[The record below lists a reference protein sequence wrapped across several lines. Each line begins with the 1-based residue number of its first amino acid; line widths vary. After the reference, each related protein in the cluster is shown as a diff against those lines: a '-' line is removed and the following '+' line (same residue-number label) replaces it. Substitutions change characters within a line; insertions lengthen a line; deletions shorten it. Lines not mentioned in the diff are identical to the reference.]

1 MVTTLDVR
9 RINMRLKCATSETTP
24 WWTFS
29 LLPFFFTVF
38 KKNFRCHFKIYY
50 PRNSGS
56 EKLWSYFLGRIGTE
70 TFMWIVFLELFT
82 ISVNFLPFRIF
93 PKTKKIFI
101 ESDSK
106 MANFYSYENTSLSAY
121 STELGADSESMVAF
135 KQMEILLRS
144 NDMQVNDVSFFPL
157 RMPFFGVNFLRWFYC
172 VINFSNRKLGHK
184 RELGKRSNLTPYA
197 FIAS

>member
-29 LLPFFFTVF
+29 LLPLFSLSF
-38 KKNFRCHFKIYY
+38 KKTFAAILKFTTPEIQVPKNFGFVFWAKKFMKILFSRVIHDFCKLLAYLQNFK
-50 PRNSGS
+50 N
-56 EKLWSYFLGRIGTE
+56 
-70 TFMWIVFLELFT
+70 WI
-82 ISVNFLPFRIF
+82 
-93 PKTKKIFI
+93 I

-144 NDMQVNDVSFFPL
+144 NDMQINDVSFLPL
-157 RMPFFGVNFLRWFYC
+157 RMPFFGVNFLRWF
-172 VINFSNRKLGHK
+172 
-184 RELGKRSNLTPYA
+184 
-197 FIAS
+197 